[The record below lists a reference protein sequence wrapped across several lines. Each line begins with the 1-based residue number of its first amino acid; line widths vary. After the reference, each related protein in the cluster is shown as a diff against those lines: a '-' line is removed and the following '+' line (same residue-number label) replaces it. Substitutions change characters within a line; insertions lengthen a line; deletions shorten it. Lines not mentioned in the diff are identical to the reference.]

1 MNNYGQLDDVSTNG
15 GTHIGIVDHS
25 SNTPKK
31 GGNPKDARNFSYND
45 NENVNLINSPI
56 KEMPR
61 LRPRTLARA
70 SGTEDEEWDGSDTDD
85 DTDDEDFLLT
95 GSAKTAA
102 KKKTAAKN
110 AATKKSAAT
119 KPTVHS
125 KKKPAAKAEVKKRGN
140 IKGVKKGKYNMS
152 VKGSAKLSQITKEN
166 NKNRRK
172 FGEKTLPVLN
182 NSSTPVPKS
191 ISDKFSSIVTFKD
204 IMEWCCDKKG
214 KCIGIKVR
222 HHLALMMWFEQK
234 ELRFLHQI
242 MMKLGF
248 RHKDKYQGWYDRK
261 QLSCRQFEPIRD
273 GSKSMIWYHPTFNP
287 ESSVTDL
294 TASTV

>member
-1 MNNYGQLDDVSTNG
+1 
-15 GTHIGIVDHS
+15 
-25 SNTPKK
+25 
-31 GGNPKDARNFSYND
+31 
-45 NENVNLINSPI
+45 
-56 KEMPR
+56 
-61 LRPRTLARA
+61 
-70 SGTEDEEWDGSDTDD
+70 
-85 DTDDEDFLLT
+85 
-95 GSAKTAA
+95 
-102 KKKTAAKN
+102 
-110 AATKKSAAT
+110 
-119 KPTVHS
+119 
-125 KKKPAAKAEVKKRGN
+125 
-140 IKGVKKGKYNMS
+140 
-152 VKGSAKLSQITKEN
+152 
-166 NKNRRK
+166 
-172 FGEKTLPVLN
+172 
-182 NSSTPVPKS
+182 
-191 ISDKFSSIVTFKD
+191 
-204 IMEWCCDKKG
+204 MEWCCDKKG